1 MLLSLA
7 CGHCDQSGHWSRPR
21 VRHCSNPVPARRA
34 AAPAPRRVRMQQRGH
49 EFVGEVVLEFK
60 RGRCSLRPRLH
71 PVPSGEADQ
80 EAQPDSDMHEC
91 HAGRCEQHG
100 SKLGVRSEANDRRYS
115 EHLAAP
121 FLVGATCDDRDQ
133 IPRGKSGST
142 FTAHSEHTPSPPSNR
157 SDWPRV
163 SARRSLR
170 VLEKSMSRSGMQLLC
185 RKHSPLTPGNRRIVS
200 SN

>member
-121 FLVGATCDDRDQ
+121 FLVGATCDDRV
-133 IPRGKSGST
+133 IKSLEVSRVRHSRLTANTLPRRRQTGATGR
-142 FTAHSEHTPSPPSNR
+142 A
-157 SDWPRV
+157 
-163 SARRSLR
+163 SARAVRCGSLR
-170 VLEKSMSRSGMQLLC
+170 SRC
-185 RKHSPLTPGNRRIVS
+185 PAVECNCCAGNTRP
-200 SN
+200 